1 MSDIAYVLGQI
12 TTSSFLYCLAS
23 WIRLKFS
30 LQFKRIWKRFTQLI
44 KILIQTK
51 VLMLLPIQLQ
61 DTTNLSHI
69 IHQLQ
74 PMDTLNPLM
83 VIQSQLMD
91 IQNQPQPMELQNQ
104 NMAILNLDMDHQSLI
119 FQKNQYCW
127 LKDHMK
133 LKRFAQ

>member
-1 MSDIAYVLGQI
+1 
-12 TTSSFLYCLAS
+12 
-23 WIRLKFS
+23 
-30 LQFKRIWKRFTQLI
+30 
-44 KILIQTK
+44 
-51 VLMLLPIQLQ
+51 MLLPIQLQ

-74 PMDTLNPLM
+74 HMDTLNPLM

-127 LKDHMK
+127 PKDHMK
-133 LKRFAQ
+133 